1 MFDRKRVR
9 EEVASMIKDIDLVEK
24 KDIQASKLSGG
35 MKRKLRYKNVMVLAR
50 LHNKERQG
58 VLLHYSPVL
67 QLYENCCNILDI
79 GCLYC

>member
-50 LHNKERQG
+50 LHNKERQR
-58 VLLHYSPVL
+58 VLLHYSHVL
-67 QLYENCCNILDI
+67 QLYENRCNILDI